1 MSWAYRSQSFD
12 WRLLKASLNIILKFY
27 FILILKYDCIWETH
41 FMLYDLFFFPLRGL
55 LVRLLTSQSLGFLA
69 FCNQLIQYLLFL
81 SSIQVTGAQD
91 LGKFIELLKV
101 I

>member
-1 MSWAYRSQSFD
+1 
-12 WRLLKASLNIILKFY
+12 
-27 FILILKYDCIWETH
+27 
-41 FMLYDLFFFPLRGL
+41 MLYDLLFFPLRGL
-55 LVRLLTSQSLGFLA
+55 LVHLLTSQSLGFLA